1 MRHGSAMAY
10 LSALALGLVG
20 LTLPTSFVAGASA
33 ASFDCS
39 KATTPLEK
47 QICASPDFSREDEVL
62 SRAYAT
68 AIGGLSEEA
77 RSQMQ
82 KDQRAWLDYVPLSCS
97 TDAQPPESFTDD
109 QAACL
114 LSAFTTR
121 ITDLEQSRMLGGW
134 RFYTSER
141 WAVIDDPD
149 PEWWGGVAT
158 KHYSSPR
165 IDDTV
170 PEAAAFNAMMA
181 EKDKDLGRMFAA
193 DGTLT
198 DTDAASDSD
207 VTVKVTSVTSDRIG
221 LVVNS
226 YWMGHGAAH
235 GNYAITY
242 LHYLIKENRELA
254 PDDLFSGEGWQ
265 QALADKA
272 LAALDATIPDGIWE
286 DARKDVPGLVTDVT
300 RWDFTDQGLV
310 LQFQPYEVTAYAYG
324 APTVIIP
331 WSDLTDYLVEGYEA
345 RILY

>member
-1 MRHGSAMAY
+1 MRHGSAMAFV
-10 LSALALGLVG
+10 SALALVLAGLM
-20 LTLPTSFVAGASA
+20 LPVSFAAPASA

-47 QICASPDFSREDEVL
+47 QICASPEFSREDEVL

-68 AIGGLSEEA
+68 AIGGLSEAA
-77 RSQMQ
+77 RTRVQ

-97 TDAQPPESFTDD
+97 TDARPPQSFTAD

-121 ITDLEQSRMLGGW
+121 VTDLEQSRMLGGW
-134 RFYTSER
+134 RFYTSEH
-141 WAVIDDPD
+141 WGVLDDPD

-170 PEAAAFNAMMA
+170 PEAEAFNAMMA
-181 EKDKDLGRMFAA
+181 EKDKELGKMFAE

-198 DTDAASDSD
+198 DTEVTSDTD
-207 VTVKVTSVTSDRIG
+207 VTVKVTTVTSDRIG
-221 LVVNS
+221 LTITS

-235 GNYAITY
+235 GNYAINY
-242 LHYLIKENRELA
+242 LHYLVGENRELDA
-254 PDDLFSGEGWQ
+254 ADLFVGDDWQ
-265 QALADKA
+265 QVLADKA
-272 LAALDATIPDGIWE
+272 LAALDMAIPDGIWE
-286 DARKDVPGLVTDVT
+286 DARKDVPGFVADVT
-300 RWDFTDQGLV
+300 RWDFSDLGLV

-324 APTVIIP
+324 APTVTIP
-331 WSDLTDYLVEGYEA
+331 WSELADYLAEGYEA
-345 RILY
+345 RVLY

>member
-10 LSALALGLVG
+10 LSALALGLLG
-20 LTLPTSFVAGASA
+20 LSLPVSFLAPARA

-68 AIGGLSEEA
+68 AIGGLSETA
-77 RSQMQ
+77 RTQMQ

-97 TDAQPPESFTDD
+97 TDAKSPQSFTDD

-114 LSAFTTR
+114 VSAFTTR
-121 ITDLEQSRMLGGW
+121 VTDLEQSRMLGGW
-134 RFYTSER
+134 RFYTAEH
-141 WAVIDDPD
+141 WAVLDDPD

-170 PEAAAFNAMMA
+170 PEAEAFNAMMA
-181 EKDKDLGRMFAA
+181 EKDKTFGKMFDA

-198 DTDAASDSD
+198 DTEVTSDTD
-207 VTVKVTSVTSDRIG
+207 VTVKVATVTSDRIG
-221 LVVNS
+221 LSINS

-235 GNYAITY
+235 GNYAVNT
-242 LHYLIKENRELA
+242 LHYLIKENRELVA
-254 PDDLFSGEGWQ
+254 ADVFTGDGWQ

-286 DARKDVPGLVTDVT
+286 DARKDVPGFVTDVT
-300 RWDFTDQGLV
+300 RWDFSDQGLV

-324 APTVIIP
+324 APTVTIP
-331 WSDLTDYLVEGYEA
+331 WSDLTDYLAEGYET
-345 RILY
+345 RVLY